1 MEKVT
6 LTKDGVTY
14 TVSDEMFIRALK
26 NEGFKTP
33 EELEKEQPQ
42 EETEQPQEETEQPQE
57 ETAEEETE
65 QPEEVTE
72 IE

>member
-33 EELEKEQPQ
+33 EEEKEQP
-42 EETEQPQEETEQPQE
+42 EE
-57 ETAEEETE
+57 ETAEEEKE

>member
-33 EELEKEQPQ
+33 EELEKEQP
-42 EETEQPQEETEQPQE
+42 EE
-57 ETAEEETE
+57 ETAEEEKE

>member
-26 NEGFKTP
+26 NEGFKAP
-33 EELEKEQPQ
+33 EELAE
-42 EETEQPQEETEQPQE
+42 E
-57 ETAEEETE
+57 ETAEETE
-65 QPEEVTE
+65 DVNEGDE
-72 IE
+72 

>member
-33 EELEKEQPQ
+33 EELAGEQPQENQPEELAEEETAEEQPQ
-42 EETEQPQEETEQPQE
+42 EETTDVKEGDE
-57 ETAEEETE
+57 
-65 QPEEVTE
+65 
-72 IE
+72 

>member
-42 EETEQPQEETEQPQE
+42 ELAEE
-57 ETAEEETE
+57 ETAEE
-65 QPEEVTE
+65 QPEETADVKE
-72 IE
+72 GDE

>member
-42 EETEQPQEETEQPQE
+42 ELAE
-57 ETAEEETE
+57 ETAEE
-65 QPEEVTE
+65 QPEETADVKE
-72 IE
+72 GDE

>member
-6 LTKDGVTY
+6 LTKDGITH

-33 EELEKEQPQ
+33 EELAKDQPQ
-42 EETEQPQEETEQPQE
+42 ENQPEELS
-57 ETAEEETE
+57 EEETTEE
-65 QPEEVTE
+65 QPEELADVKE
-72 IE
+72 GDE

>member
-33 EELEKEQPQ
+33 EELAKD
-42 EETEQPQEETEQPQE
+42 QPQE

-65 QPEEVTE
+65 QPEEVADVE
-72 IE
+72 

>member
-26 NEGFKTP
+26 NEGFKAP

-42 EETEQPQEETEQPQE
+42 ELS
-57 ETAEEETE
+57 EEETTEE
-65 QPEEVTE
+65 QPEETE
-72 IE
+72 DVNEGDE

>member
-26 NEGFKTP
+26 NEGFKAP

-42 EETEQPQEETEQPQE
+42 EEQPEEL
-57 ETAEEETE
+57 AEEETTEE
-65 QPEEVTE
+65 QPEELADVKE
-72 IE
+72 GDE

>member
-42 EETEQPQEETEQPQE
+42 EL
-57 ETAEEETE
+57 AEEETTEE
-65 QPEEVTE
+65 QPEETE
-72 IE
+72 DVNEGDE

>member
-6 LTKDGVTY
+6 LTKDGVTH

-33 EELEKEQPQ
+33 EELAE
-42 EETEQPQEETEQPQE
+42 EQPQE
-57 ETAEEETE
+57 ETAEETTEEETE

-72 IE
+72 VE

>member
-6 LTKDGVTY
+6 LTKDGVTH

-33 EELEKEQPQ
+33 EELAKDQPQ
-42 EETEQPQEETEQPQE
+42 
-57 ETAEEETE
+57 EETE

-72 IE
+72 VE

>member
-33 EELEKEQPQ
+33 EELEKEQP
-42 EETEQPQEETEQPQE
+42 EE
-57 ETAEEETE
+57 ETAEEEKEQPEEEKE

>member
-1 MEKVT
+1 MEEIKPIKLV
-6 LTKDGVTY
+6 KDGVTH
-14 TVSDEMFIRALK
+14 TVTDETFIRALR
-26 NEGFKTP
+26 NEGFKTE
-33 EELEKEQPQ
+33 EELAQEQPQ
-42 EETEQPQEETEQPQE
+42 EQPLE

>member
-1 MEKVT
+1 MEEIKPIKLV
-6 LTKDGVTY
+6 KDGVTH
-14 TVSDEMFIRALK
+14 TVTDETFIRALR
-26 NEGFKTP
+26 NEGFKTE
-33 EELEKEQPQ
+33 EELTQ
-42 EETEQPQEETEQPQE
+42 EQPQE

>member
-42 EETEQPQEETEQPQE
+42 ELSE
-57 ETAEEETE
+57 ETAEE
-65 QPEEVTE
+65 QPEETADVKE
-72 IE
+72 GDE

>member
-6 LTKDGVTY
+6 LTKDGITH

-33 EELEKEQPQ
+33 EELAKDQPQ
-42 EETEQPQEETEQPQE
+42 EN
-57 ETAEEETE
+57 
-65 QPEEVTE
+65 QPEELADVKE
-72 IE
+72 GDE

>member
-1 MEKVT
+1 MEEIKPIKLV
-6 LTKDGVTY
+6 KDGVTH
-14 TVSDEMFIRALK
+14 TVTDETFIRALR
-26 NEGFKTP
+26 NEGFKTE
-33 EELEKEQPQ
+33 EELAQEQPQ
-42 EETEQPQEETEQPQE
+42 DQPQE

>member
-26 NEGFKTP
+26 NEGFKTS
-33 EELEKEQPQ
+33 EELEK
-42 EETEQPQEETEQPQE
+42 EQPQEETEQPQE

>member
-14 TVSDEMFIRALK
+14 TVSDEMFIRVLK

-33 EELEKEQPQ
+33 EELAQ
-42 EETEQPQEETEQPQE
+42 EQPQE
-57 ETAEEETE
+57 ETAEELAQEETE

-72 IE
+72 VE

>member
-33 EELEKEQPQ
+33 EELAKD
-42 EETEQPQEETEQPQE
+42 QPQE
-57 ETAEEETE
+57 ETAEKETAEE
-65 QPEEVTE
+65 QPEELADVNE
-72 IE
+72 GDE

>member
-26 NEGFKTP
+26 NEGFKAP
-33 EELEKEQPQ
+33 EEL
-42 EETEQPQEETEQPQE
+42 
-57 ETAEEETE
+57 AEEETTEE
-65 QPEEVTE
+65 QPEELAEETE
-72 IE
+72 DVNEGDE

>member
-14 TVSDEMFIRALK
+14 TVTDEMFIRALK

-33 EELEKEQPQ
+33 EELAKDQPQ
-42 EETEQPQEETEQPQE
+42 ENQPQENQPEELAEE
-57 ETAEEETE
+57 ETAEE
-65 QPEEVTE
+65 QPEELADVE
-72 IE
+72 

>member
-42 EETEQPQEETEQPQE
+42 EETAEEETEQPQE
-57 ETAEEETE
+57 
-65 QPEEVTE
+65 VTE